1 MVFAYN
7 FWQSF
12 IMILH
17 SDSGR
22 HKFMCKGEDNNG
34 TACKLVMENL
44 GTMIRMVSIY
54 GESNAIKLNEE
65 SAGIRINGV
74 RMYVA

>member
-1 MVFAYN
+1 
-7 FWQSF
+7 
-12 IMILH
+12 
-17 SDSGR
+17 
-22 HKFMCKGEDNNG
+22 MCKGEDNNG